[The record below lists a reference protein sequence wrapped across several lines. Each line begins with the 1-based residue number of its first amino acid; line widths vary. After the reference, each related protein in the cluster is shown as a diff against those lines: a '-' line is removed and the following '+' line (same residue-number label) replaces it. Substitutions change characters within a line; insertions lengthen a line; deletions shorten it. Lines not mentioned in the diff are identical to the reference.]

1 MKSIIPFLIL
11 LFLLG
16 CSDKNGKYIS
26 ASGTIETKEV
36 TVAAKVG
43 GQVVRIFV
51 DEGKDVQIGDTLL
64 IIDKSDLEIQYD
76 QAKANADASDA
87 QYKLAVQG
95 ARQEDIAQAEATLQN
110 AESDLNRNEQ
120 LFKEGSI
127 AQKQLDDTR
136 TRYILAKQTYDK
148 AKKGSR
154 PEEIDA
160 ARARLEQATAQ
171 VRAVKKKI
179 NDSYVTAPVAGIITQ
194 KSIEEG
200 EMIMPNAS
208 LLRISRL
215 NQVYLNIYISEE
227 ELARVKVGQ
236 EAKVYID
243 GEPQKPFSGKVTYIS
258 SIAEFTPKNVQ
269 TKEDRTKL
277 VFGVKIDIPNPD
289 GILKPGMPADA
300 IIVSS
305 VSSPGK

>member
-1 MKSIIPFLIL
+1 MRNLL
-11 LFLLG
+11 LFLVLLLLSG
-16 CSDKNGKYIS
+16 CSNKNGENIS

-36 TVAAKVG
+36 TVSAKVG
-43 GQVVRIFV
+43 GQVVRIFA
-51 DEGKDVQIGDTLL
+51 DEGKNVQAGDTLL
-64 IIDKSDLEIQYD
+64 LIDQSDLEIQFD
-76 QAKANADASDA
+76 QAKANADAADA

-95 ARQEDIAQAEATLQN
+95 ARQEDIAQAEATLEN
-110 AESDLNRNEQ
+110 ANADLKRNEQ

-148 AKKGSR
+148 VRKGSR

-160 ARARLEQATAQ
+160 ARARLAQANAQ
-171 VRAVKKKI
+171 VRAIKKKI
-179 NDSYVTAPVAGIITQ
+179 DDSYVTAPFTGVITQ

-200 EMIMPNAS
+200 EMIMPNSS
-208 LLRISRL
+208 LLRISQL
-215 NQVYLNIYISEE
+215 QQVYLNIYISEV
-227 ELARVKVGQ
+227 ELARVKLGQ

-243 GEPQKPFSGKVTYIS
+243 GEPAKSFPGKVTYIS

-277 VFGVKIDIPNPD
+277 VFGVKIEIQNPD
-289 GILKPGMPADA
+289 GILKPGIPADA
-300 IIVSS
+300 IIVKAVPAGGS
-305 VSSPGK
+305 